1 MANSFAVIDDITL
14 SALDVFENT
23 LVAAKRCS
31 RKLEKGFGVKGAQ
44 RGDTVRV
51 RLPIQGTVRS
61 GQAWAGQNID
71 EQYTTMTLSYQK
83 GMDFSM
89 SSKERKL
96 DLNSMTEQILKPYIV
111 RLANEVDK
119 DILEVNT
126 QACYQAVETPGTTPT
141 ALSTFISAG
150 KKLTNQTCPRG
161 RGQRHLMLDADT
173 EASMVD
179 ALKGLFNSQ
188 TKLAGQYDSAEMGYV
203 AGMNWDVDQ
212 NV

>member
-51 RLPIQGTVRS
+51 SLPIQGTVRT

-71 EQYTTMTLSYQK
+71 EQYTTMTLAYQK

-96 DLNSMTEQILKPYIV
+96 DLNSMSKQILKPAIV

-119 DILEVNT
+119 DILEVASRRCFNM
-126 QACYQAVETPGTTPT
+126 VGTPGTTP
-141 ALSTFISAG
+141 STMQTYIDAG
-150 KKLTNQTCPRG
+150 VRLTNGTCPRG
-161 RGQRHLMLDADT
+161 RGQRELMISA
-173 EASMVD
+173 EMEGNIAY
-179 ALKGLFNSQ
+179 ALALYFHPGAKIGNVF
-188 TKLAGQYDSAEMGYV
+188 DSAEMTYA
-203 AGMNWDVDQ
+203 AGLMWNMD
-212 NV
+212 